1 MLAVCCRVRGVLF
14 SRTSPLSGAVIELIM
29 RISVVL
35 PAPLGP
41 SSPNMEP
48 RGTLM
53 LTSLRARWLAY
64 CLYTFL
70 TSSMFICMCCVIC
83 LKVALW
89 YVYGIFILYL

>member
-1 MLAVCCRVRGVLF
+1 MLAVCFRVRGVLF
-14 SRTSPLSGAVIELIM
+14 SRTSPLSGAVIVLIM

-41 SSPNMEP
+41 SRPNMEP

-53 LTSLRARWLAY
+53 LTSLSARWLAY

-70 TSSMFICMCCVIC
+70 TSSMFIGVS
-83 LKVALW
+83 LW
-89 YVYGIFILYL
+89 VYGNFYKFLALIK

>member
-1 MLAVCCRVRGVLF
+1 MLAVCFRVRGVLL
-14 SRTSPLSGAVIELIM
+14 SSTSPLSGAVIVLIM

-41 SSPNMEP
+41 SRPNMEP

-53 LTSLRARWLAY
+53 LTSLSARWLAY

-70 TSSMFICMCCVIC
+70 TSSMFIGVS
-83 LKVALW
+83 LLVYVRVAL
-89 YVYGIFILYL
+89 

>member
-1 MLAVCCRVRGVLF
+1 MLAVCFRVRGVLL
-14 SRTSPLSGAVIELIM
+14 SSTSPLSGAVIVLIM

-41 SSPNMEP
+41 SRPNIEP

-53 LTSLRARWLAY
+53 LTSLSARWLAY

-70 TSSMFICMCCVIC
+70 TSSMFIGVS
-83 LKVALW
+83 LLVYVRVAL
-89 YVYGIFILYL
+89 